1 MEQVKKFLRSL
12 IYKNY
17 DEFAKVLGYK
27 DWKVAEEN
35 TFYVWRLGEDA
46 GWYATELP
54 NKKWAVWND
63 EGQPPYSIKV
73 FLTWS
78 ESIEQLRKLFEE
90 KGLPEDYWLPEGFDE
105 NENIFMKE
113 PDRDKK
119 M

>member
-1 MEQVKKFLRSL
+1 MKMEQVKKFLRSL

-78 ESIEQLRKLFEE
+78 ESIEQLFEE